1 MSIFETG
8 MLVCF
13 GLSWPISI
21 RKSIKSKDI
30 TGKSRL
36 FLIIVIFGY
45 ISGIIHKIIYS
56 RDSVIFLYA
65 LNLIMVA
72 IDLYLCFYY
81 SGKKPVAAVS

>member
-1 MSIFETG
+1 MSMFEIA

-21 RKSIKSKDI
+21 RKSIISKDV

-36 FLIIVIFGY
+36 FLIIVIIGY

-56 RDSVIFLYA
+56 RDSVIFLYV
-65 LNLIMVA
+65 LNLIMVV
-72 IDLYLCFYY
+72 IDLYLCFYF
-81 SGKKPVAAVS
+81 SGKKSVSTVL